1 MGTAEVWVFARDTV
15 PIPTYAYGVNNDWRR
30 VPMGEFS
37 TFITTLKSIQCTLLR
52 FPGGFESEWYDW
64 FKNSTPGWPKA
75 PEDPGATPATAL
87 KDAPAVSMVLKTS
100 DYTKW
105 KPSDAKTLEETKT
118 QLGDDAEYLVKKFKG
133 QVKIWEIGNEWFNH
147 WGPDPEPEHRKEL
160 FERYVKIAPYLA
172 ERVKLAARDVDSA
185 PGPVDVDVYVNG
197 DWVYPYEF
205 TWMKD
210 KFGESWKDV
219 DGVALHI
226 YAGDVDGDHH
236 FSHVIDRIT
245 RVKERTGLSKVYVSE
260 WNASRRYTGWKI
272 NLQAANAQM
281 ELMWLMLRGGI
292 TGAAIWASAPGRDPV
307 PEAQPG
313 LDLVDATFQQPT
325 PTGQGFWWM
334 AAHMTGLA
342 VSTSSKIIAELQD
355 QIIPERCKKIQA
367 VAARD
372 GNRLVVFLLGYDR
385 GAHDVIVHV
394 AGFTVTNIVSARVLY
409 SPTPDADVQAQVA
422 DITASVQTNPV
433 KVTINPGGAGRGSSY
448 EIIRLIMD
456 GVVATD

>member
-30 VPMGEFS
+30 VPLGEFS
-37 TFITTLKSIQCTLLR
+37 TFISTLKSIKCTLLR

-64 FKNSTPGWPKA
+64 IQNRTPGWPKA
-75 PEDPGATPATAL
+75 PEKPGATPAMAL
-87 KDAPAVSMVLKTS
+87 DQAPAVSMVLKTK
-100 DYTKW
+100 DYVKW
-105 KPSDAKTLEETKT
+105 SSSEANTLEETKK
-118 QLGDDAEYLVKKFKG
+118 QLGDDADFLVTKFKG
-133 QVKIWEIGNEWFNH
+133 EVTIWEIGNEWFMQE
-147 WGPDPEPEHRKEL
+147 GPEPEPEVRKRL
-160 FERYVKIAPYLA
+160 FARYVEIAKYLA
-172 ERVKLAARDVDSA
+172 WRVKSAAGA
-185 PGPVDVDVYVNG
+185 TNVDVYING
-197 DWVYPYEF
+197 DWLYPYEF
-205 TWMKD
+205 TWMKEQ
-210 KFGESWKDV
+210 FGESWKHV

-226 YAGDVDGDHH
+226 YAGDVDGEHH

-272 NLQAANAQM
+272 NLQAANAQI

-292 TGAAIWASAPGRDPV
+292 TGAAIWASAPGRPPV
-307 PEAQPG
+307 PDAQPG
-313 LDLVDATFQQPT
+313 LDLVNATFQEPT
-325 PTGQGFWWM
+325 PNGQGFWWM

-342 VSTSSKIIAELQD
+342 VNTSSKIIAELQD
-355 QIIPERCKKIQA
+355 QNIPDRSKKIQA

-372 GNRLVVFLLGYDR
+372 GNQLVVFLLGYDR

-394 AGFTVTNIVSARVLY
+394 AGFTVTKIVSARVLY
-409 SPTPDADVQAQVA
+409 SPTPERDVQAQVA